1 MEKKLYT
8 LKLDA
13 AWNPIEIIDSH
24 KGFKMCY
31 NGRANMVTEYPQDYP
46 FPAVIVLK
54 NYVRSRFMSY
64 NCNRRNVVWRDKNIC
79 QYCGNKFIFSELT
92 MDHVIPKSRGG
103 EKTWNNIVA
112 SCKKCNSKKGDRT
125 PEEARMPLIKKPF
138 VPRWSIQILLRGFCV
153 PEEWEDFI

>member
-1 MEKKLYT
+1 VDKKLYT

-79 QYCGNKFIFSELT
+79 QYCGNKFAFSELT

-103 EKTWNNIVA
+103 EKSWNNIVA

-138 VPRWSIQILLRGFCV
+138 VPRWSIQVLLRGFCV

>member
-1 MEKKLYT
+1 MDKKLYT

>member
-1 MEKKLYT
+1 VEKKLYT

-64 NCNRRNVVWRDKNIC
+64 NCNRRNVVWRDKNVC
-79 QYCGNKFIFSELT
+79 QYCGNKFTFSELT

-103 EKTWNNIVA
+103 EKSWNNIVA

>member
-1 MEKKLYT
+1 MEEKLYT

-31 NGRANMVTEYPQDYP
+31 TGRANMVTEYSQSYP

-64 NCNRRNVVWRDKNIC
+64 NCNRKNVIYRDKNIC
-79 QYCGNKFIFSELT
+79 QYCGNKFISSELT

-103 EKTWNNIVA
+103 DKSWKNIVA
-112 SCKKCNSKKGDRT
+112 SCKRCNSRKGDKT
-125 PEEARMPLIKKPF
+125 PQEARMPLIKQPV
-138 VPRWSIQILLRGFCV
+138 VPRWSINILLRGFRV
-153 PEEWEDFI
+153 PDEWKDFI

>member
-1 MEKKLYT
+1 VEKKLYT

-64 NCNRRNVVWRDKNIC
+64 NCNRRNVVWRDKNVC

-103 EKTWNNIVA
+103 EKSWNNIVA

>member
-1 MEKKLYT
+1 MYT

-103 EKTWNNIVA
+103 EKSWSNIVA

>member
-1 MEKKLYT
+1 MDKKLYT

-31 NGRANMVTEYPQDYP
+31 NGRVNMVTEYPQDYP